1 MSTTITSKRKRLGA
15 FLLRQLNR
23 VIRPQHYDIWVSIG
37 GLIFGVLFSFVLLKL
52 GLTQPLGLP
61 VVVLVFS
68 SGYLLL
74 RGYLTKPL
82 TLQRP
87 DPQSPDP
94 ESPDPVALQPDNNK
108 RQPWTHLWQQ
118 KHSQLVALSLV
129 LFTSCLSL
137 WTIYSSI
144 NTLKRPA
151 WTFFVLAGLPT
162 FILAQQFFL
171 RSSQPLRNALRA
183 QMVIFALTVVYS
195 GVFVYPHAGGDT
207 WGSIHHAE
215 EVVHEHTIKAVPGAY
230 KDYPLYPAFLAVA
243 SMLTGLEVGEVG
255 RLFNVLVTIACLL
268 LLYDLSLQFG
278 ASTYQSLVFGLM
290 LLSNK
295 WFVYWLMLI
304 VSMATGMVIY
314 CLYIVMLFRR
324 LYRER
329 GPGESLILV
338 MMTGVIA
345 FFHPL
350 ISMVFIMVT
359 LGFRGVEMLIRIF
372 QKTLNHRTM
381 TTLAIFLAVAVLT
394 HWIYYGQY
402 VFDRTVSV
410 LLDAIFADG
419 ESSAGGGVK
428 IAASYRSLL
437 SYTYDQLN
445 FYFLF
450 ALAGVEAL
458 RQLRAND
465 QPFYLHAT
473 LIGLLFI
480 GFGYAIQVINL
491 QEALPHRWFLFGT
504 LLLLYPASSALIR
517 LFRAENRFLGV
528 LLMLFMS
535 VYAFTGIANTEAN
548 RDRPFYDE
556 SITALFEMTESERVA
571 MVQLDKRLRT
581 QQSNIMVDFRLYDF
595 LKATPD
601 ENSRLGYWKYIK
613 IEAYN
618 GIFPVRRAYY
628 ERTLL
633 VGDTAFNIVRDRP
646 NLAQV
651 YDSGDIQIMDQ
662 DRYKR
667 PLLFWEGG
675 F

>member
-1 MSTTITSKRKRLGA
+1 MSNNSRRKKLGP

-23 VIRPQHYDIWVSIG
+23 VIRPQHYDIWLSLG
-37 GLIFGVLFSFVLLKL
+37 GLIFGILFSLLLLKL

-61 VVVLVFS
+61 IVVLIFS
-68 SGYLLL
+68 SGYLIL
-74 RGYLTKPL
+74 RGYLAKPL
-82 TLQRP
+82 TP
-87 DPQSPDP
+87 PSPDMP
-94 ESPDPVALQPDNNK
+94 EA
-108 RQPWTHLWQQ
+108 RTWQQ
-118 KHSQLVALSLV
+118 KNAQVIALCFV
-129 LFTSCLSL
+129 LFTSCISL
-137 WTIYSSI
+137 WTIYASI

-151 WTFFVLAGLPT
+151 WTFFVLAGLPA
-162 FILAQQFFL
+162 FILAQQLFVYD
-171 RSSQPLRNALRA
+171 SQPLRNALRA
-183 QMVIFALTVVYS
+183 QLIIFALTVVYS

-215 EVVHEHTIKAVPGAY
+215 EVIHNHSIRAIPGAY
-230 KDYPLYPAFLAVA
+230 KDYPLYPSFLAVA

-255 RLFNVLVTIACLL
+255 RLFNVLVAIACLL

-278 ASTYQSLVFGLM
+278 ASTYQSLAFGLM

-304 VSMATGMVIY
+304 VSMTTGMVIY

-324 LYRER
+324 LYCER

-338 MMTGVIA
+338 MMTGIIA

-350 ISMVFIMVT
+350 ISMVFIMLS
-359 LGFRGVEMLIRIF
+359 LGFRSVEMLLRIF
-372 QKTLNHRTM
+372 QRTLNHRTI
-381 TTLAIFLAVAVLT
+381 TTLLIFLCVAVLT

-450 ALAGVEAL
+450 ALAGIEAL

-465 QPFYLHAT
+465 QPFYLHTT

-504 LLLLYPASSALIR
+504 LLLLYPASSALVRI
-517 LFRAENRFLGV
+517 FRAERRWLSVFVV
-528 LLMLFMS
+528 LFISL
-535 VYAFTGIANTEAN
+535 YAFTGIANTEAN

-556 SITALFEMTESERVA
+556 RITALFEMTESERVA
-571 MVQLDKRLRT
+571 MVQLDKRLRS

-601 ENSRLGYWKYIK
+601 ENSRLGYWKFIK
-613 IEAYN
+613 LEGYN

-633 VGDTAFNIVRDRP
+633 VGDTAFDLVRDRP
-646 NLAQV
+646 NLAQI

-662 DRYKR
+662 DRYRR